1 MRRWNDPAW
10 MLLPVVL
17 FVLVCVIYGL
27 LQPVVDGEPYNYM
40 SAQLDLE

>member
-1 MRRWNDPAW
+1 MRRRNDPAW
-10 MLLPVVL
+10 MLLPVGL
-17 FVLVCVIYGL
+17 FALVCVIYGL